1 MSDTLP
7 PIDINTDPKWGDFL
21 AAFDKEPP
29 EDQFRERQ
37 QEMQQALARITESL
51 KELRPGKDK
60 GEIVQSQQALALD
73 FANNDAVTPPLERF
87 KQLAK
92 LGRRAD
98 ELEAKIAKATKK
110 AGGDENKIKA
120 MTELDTLIDKC
131 DAIEHP
137 VLKDYITPELERVRQ
152 AYGKA
157 QKEKNGKKF
166 FEKVQAIDISA
177 LQRAQTTCLRCE
189 MQITFCETKGKQLQD
204 VLNDAPQEAIGDK
217 DHTDAAETLRRL
229 EVRRGQ
235 LAGLTVGQGDLDK
248 TVKDL
253 VADYKKLQVDLGKLD
268 WGAIR
273 PAPDDVIA
281 PRKSDVDVRIEKR
294 VETIDRLLA
303 QADTV
308 LKTCN
313 VEALKDK
320 LKPIQDAA
328 AALDN
333 ARQDALALDDKQAQ
347 LAALDKIDT
356 GPTIIAIAALQD
368 ALKGVPR
375 MMSSIDGLLKKMT
388 GGKAKDKFTDLL
400 GSAMTGFEK
409 AVAEGNAGEL
419 DKLKD
424 SLANLIADIAKETK
438 EDKYA
443 LLLEAQFGVA
453 TDKQGPFKQN
463 KKGMYEAFCM
473 VPDSHVGQDKLQ
485 LVFSNHSKIMP
496 YGEYGDSVVT
506 MQGKMFDFT
515 APTFGGYMVKYKEP
529 PFKVDGKAYLPNAFN
544 ITMLHEV
551 GHSIDDKYSIMDP
564 VEGTGG
570 YGQWKEE
577 KQVDILKLCTKSVT
591 DEMESFNP
599 TQEKSI
605 SDALNGVFAGNKLP
619 KRPDNIDRKYWKNV
633 EATAKTITASGAD
646 AEPWYKPNKALK
658 FDGRI
663 YQEAYGGRWVSYAEG
678 DRTGGPTVSSYQW
691 RASGEWFACL
701 YSVAW
706 MKKAPLN
713 ALGGK
718 LAEWMPKAKT

>member
-1 MSDTLP
+1 MSETLP
-7 PIDINTDPKWGDFL
+7 TLDLNTDPKWGDFL

-29 EDQFRERQ
+29 EDQFSERQ
-37 QEMQQALARITESL
+37 QAMQQSLRRITETL
-51 KELRPGKDK
+51 KDVRPGKEKDEFVK
-60 GEIVQSQQALALD
+60 TQQTLTLD
-73 FANNDAVTPPLERF
+73 FTSNATVTPPLERF

-92 LGRRAD
+92 LGRTAD
-98 ELEAKIAKATKK
+98 ALEANIAKQIKK
-110 AGGDENKIKA
+110 SGGDQTKILA
-120 MTELDTLIDKC
+120 MTELDALLNKC
-131 DAIEHP
+131 DAIQHP
-137 VLKDYITPELERVRQ
+137 VLKDYIAPELEKVRQ

-166 FEKVQAIDISA
+166 FEKVQAIDTST
-177 LQRAQTTCLRCE
+177 LQRAQMTCLRCE
-189 MQITFCETKGKQLQD
+189 MQITFCETKGKQLAT
-204 VLNDAPQEAIGDK
+204 VLNDAPVEVVGDE
-217 DHTDAAETLRRL
+217 DHAKATDTLQKL
-229 EVRRGQ
+229 EVRRGR
-235 LAGLTVGQGDLDK
+235 LGELNVSQGDLEK
-248 TVKDL
+248 TVKTL
-253 VADYKKLQVDLGKLD
+253 VADYKQLQTDLGQLD

-273 PAPDDVIA
+273 PEAPDVKVPTKTDVE
-281 PRKSDVDVRIEKR
+281 KRIDKR
-294 VETIDRLLA
+294 VEAIDRLLA
-303 QADTV
+303 QAGTV

-320 LKPIQDAA
+320 LKPVQDAA

-333 ARQDALALDDKQAQ
+333 ARQDALALDDPQAR
-347 LAALDKIDT
+347 LDALDAIDT
-356 GPTIIAIAALQD
+356 GPTMIAIAAVQD

-375 MMSSIDGLLKKMT
+375 MMSSIDGLLKQMT
-388 GGKAKDKFTDLL
+388 DGKAKDKFTVLL

-409 AVAEGNAGEL
+409 AVAEGNTGEL

-463 KKGMYEAFCM
+463 LKGTYEAFCM

-506 MQGKMFDFT
+506 MQSKMFDYT
-515 APTFGGYMVKYKEP
+515 APTFAGYMVKYKEP
-529 PFKVDGKAYLPNAFN
+529 PFKVNGKAYMPNAFN

-577 KQVDILKLCTKSVT
+577 EQADILKLCTKAIT

-605 SDALNGVFAGNKLP
+605 SDALNGVFVGGKLP
-619 KRPDNIDRKYWKNV
+619 KRPDNIDRKDWKNV
-633 EATAKTITASGAD
+633 EAMAKTITASGAD

-658 FDGRI
+658 FGGRI

-706 MKKAPLN
+706 MKKEPLN

-718 LAEWMPKAKT
+718 LAEWMPQAKT